1 MLAPATRLR
10 RQAAQDDVP
19 DEPIEAQHGDST
31 VVSAHLPMTTVTLSS
46 DCGRFPASGSPKG
59 RPFGLAGA
67 LCFGIGLV
75 STAQDVANGGVELGI
90 VCPTRLR

>member
-1 MLAPATRLR
+1 MLAPATRIR
-10 RQAAQDDVP
+10 RQAAQDDIR
-19 DEPIEAQHGDST
+19 DEPIEAQRGHST

-46 DCGRFPASGSPKG
+46 NARPAG
-59 RPFGLAGA
+59 RPFALAGA
-67 LCFGIGLV
+67 LFFGIGLV

>member
-1 MLAPATRLR
+1 MLAPATRIR

-19 DEPIEAQHGDST
+19 DEPIEAQCKDGT
-31 VVSAHLPMTTVTLSS
+31 VASAHLPMTTVTLSS
-46 DCGRFPASGSPKG
+46 NARPAA
-59 RPFGLAGA
+59 RPFAQVGA
-67 LCFGIGLV
+67 LLFGIGLV